1 MRASLLFVLLSL
13 ASFSFSQ
20 SVTAI
25 THVSV
30 INVVTGKT
38 DPDQTVLIDSNRI
51 RSVGAFKKIKIP
63 AGAKIIDGQGR
74 FLMPGLT
81 DAHIHFFQSGSLYT
95 RPDGFNFS
103 AVYPYE
109 KDQQWIR
116 DNFQDLMKRYLAAGI
131 TTVADVGG
139 PMSNYTQR
147 ESMKNNPQM
156 PNAWV
161 TGPLISTYLPSNLDK
176 KDPPIIKV
184 NNAEEAR
191 EQVRKQL
198 PSKPDF
204 IKIWFI
210 VLPNQK
216 AANLLPIVQAAI
228 DESHKNG
235 LKVAVHATEHE
246 TAKLAVE
253 SGADILVHSV
263 DDKVLSPEFLKLL
276 KEKKIVYI
284 PTLLVAQNYSRTFTQ
299 QFNYSPYEI
308 RMANPFAMGTV
319 MDMQHF
325 DKKKIP
331 FDYKNAR
338 KGMPIPS
345 EADSTSLQNLS
356 LLSQFKGLIVSG
368 TDAGNIGTHHA
379 SSLYPEFMAMK
390 KASMSNME
398 ILKSSTI
405 NAAIGFGRVAEAG
418 SVEKGK
424 LADLILLKEDPTVN
438 LEALQHIE
446 MVFHKGQSFTPS
458 SLLPTD
464 PEHVVQQQL
473 NAYNLHDIDA
483 FMETYSDDVELYA
496 FPDKL
501 MGKGKEAMRKD
512 YQSMF
517 QQVKDLHCEV
527 TKRIIQGNTVIDHET
542 VSGFGPKSMKAI
554 AIYVV
559 EKGKIT
565 KVYFIQ

>member
-1 MRASLLFVLLSL
+1 MRVLFAAFFYFLCSTG
-13 ASFSFSQ
+13 FSQ
-20 SVTAI
+20 SITAI

-30 INVVTGKT
+30 INVVSGKT

-51 RSVGAFKKIKIP
+51 VAAGPFKKVKIP
-63 AGAKIIDGQGR
+63 AGAAIINGQGK
-74 FLMPGLT
+74 FLLPGLT

-103 AVYPYE
+103 QIYPYE

-116 DNFQDLMKRYLAAGI
+116 DNFKDLMRRYLAAGI

-147 ESMKNNPQM
+147 DGMTSVFDM
-156 PNAWV
+156 PHAWA
-161 TGPLISTYLPSNLDK
+161 TGPLISTYLPANLDK
-176 KDPPIIKV
+176 KDPPIIKA
-184 NNAEEAR
+184 NSPEEAR
-191 EQVRKQL
+191 ELVKKQL

-228 DESHKNG
+228 EESHKNG

-253 SGADILVHSV
+253 NGADILVHSV
-263 DDKVLSPEFLKLL
+263 DDKVLSPDFLKLL
-276 KEKKIVYI
+276 KEKKTVYI
-284 PTLLVAQNYSRTFTQ
+284 PTLLVAQNYSRSFTQ
-299 QFNYSPYEI
+299 QFDYSPYELRI
-308 RMANPFAMGTV
+308 ANPFALGTL

-338 KGMPIPS
+338 KSMTIPS
-345 EADSTSLQNLS
+345 HEDSTQLQNLS

-368 TDAGNIGTHHA
+368 TDAGNIGTHHGSA
-379 SSLYPEFMAMK
+379 LYAEFMAMK
-390 KASMSNME
+390 KAGLTNMD

-405 NAAIGFGRVAEAG
+405 NAAIGFGRSAETG
-418 SVEKGK
+418 SIEKGK
-424 LADLILLKEDPTVN
+424 LADMLLLTQDPTQN
-438 LEALQHIE
+438 LEALQNIE
-446 MVFHKGQSFTPS
+446 LIFHKGKTFTAAE
-458 SLLPTD
+458 LLPNH
-464 PEHVVQQQL
+464 PEHLVQQQL
-473 NAYNLHDIDA
+473 NAYNLHHLEA
-483 FMETYSDDVELYA
+483 FLEPYADDVELYE
-496 FPDKL
+496 FPNKL
-501 MGKGKEAMRKD
+501 VLKGKEAMRND
-512 YQSMF
+512 YKTMF

-527 TKRIIQGNTVIDHET
+527 TKRIIQGNTIIDHESVT
-542 VSGFGPKSMKAI
+542 GFGPKAMTAI
-554 AIYVV
+554 AIYKI
-559 EKGKIT
+559 EKGKIA